1 MVRAWQTQN
10 FSVCL
15 RMAPKRK
22 ASARTAS
29 KTQPPK
35 SKISK
40 VIKEEP
46 EIEEKENNNEEF
58 ESDEDLCAYEKIRL
72 QNIAMRQNKFDELNL
87 SNLVSEASAS
97 AQKKTP
103 ARRGL
108 AAEKK
113 EKLPLEP
120 VRKSLRLQ
128 NIDADTGW
136 FEYDFCAVRN
146 LRLQCIFL
154 LDYYRTHTS

>member
-1 MVRAWQTQN
+1 
-10 FSVCL
+10 
-15 RMAPKRK
+15 MAPKRK

-29 KTQPPK
+29 KAQPPK

-72 QNIAMRQNKFDELNL
+72 ENIAMRQNKFDELNL

-97 AQKKTP
+97 AQKKTA

-128 NIDADTGW
+128 NIDADTG
-136 FEYDFCAVRN
+136 
-146 LRLQCIFL
+146 
-154 LDYYRTHTS
+154 

>member
-1 MVRAWQTQN
+1 
-10 FSVCL
+10 
-15 RMAPKRK
+15 MAPKRK
-22 ASARTAS
+22 TPVRTTS
-29 KTQPPK
+29 KTQPSK
-35 SKISK
+35 SKKSK

-72 QNIAMRQNKFDELNL
+72 ENIAMRQNKFDELNL
-87 SNLVSEASAS
+87 SNLISEASAS
-97 AQKKTP
+97 AQKKTA

-128 NIDADTGW
+128 NIDADTGK
-136 FEYDFCAVRN
+136 Y
-146 LRLQCIFL
+146 L
-154 LDYYRTHTS
+154 H

>member
-10 FSVCL
+10 FSVCVT
-15 RMAPKRK
+15 MAPKRK

-72 QNIAMRQNKFDELNL
+72 ENIAMRQNKFDELNL

-97 AQKKTP
+97 AQKKTA

-128 NIDADTGW
+128 NIDAETGE
-136 FEYDFCAVRN
+136 FITFMT
-146 LRLQCIFL
+146 FF
-154 LDYYRTHTS
+154 

>member
-1 MVRAWQTQN
+1 
-10 FSVCL
+10 
-15 RMAPKRK
+15 MAPKRK

-29 KTQPPK
+29 KAQPPK

-97 AQKKTP
+97 AQKKIA

-108 AAEKK
+108 AADGSS
-113 EKLPLEP
+113 LLERP
-120 VRKSLRLQ
+120 SSVPRHESRSSWVARREWHVWERMSSSGGLQ
-128 NIDADTGW
+128 G
-136 FEYDFCAVRN
+136 
-146 LRLQCIFL
+146 
-154 LDYYRTHTS
+154 